1 MRNADDEEC
10 DHRVPFARD
19 VSAWAAESAADADS
33 ATAVREA
40 FETAA
45 ASKRSSATA
54 RGEYNPTWI
63 AYLDQLISHLIQL
76 AQIESNHAGVM
87 FLPKI
92 TPPAN
97 ASNDDVMEL
106 YRIAIARA
114 LDVPIKLK
122 GSNSFRLPH
131 KFSE

>member
-45 ASKRSSATA
+45 ASNVFEYERRTGGVQTIHVDNILNVFD
-54 RGEYNPTWI
+54 RGHFTRT
-63 AYLDQLISHLIQL
+63 
-76 AQIESNHAGVM
+76 
-87 FLPKI
+87 F
-92 TPPAN
+92 
-97 ASNDDVMEL
+97 
-106 YRIAIARA
+106 
-114 LDVPIKLK
+114 
-122 GSNSFRLPH
+122 
-131 KFSE
+131 